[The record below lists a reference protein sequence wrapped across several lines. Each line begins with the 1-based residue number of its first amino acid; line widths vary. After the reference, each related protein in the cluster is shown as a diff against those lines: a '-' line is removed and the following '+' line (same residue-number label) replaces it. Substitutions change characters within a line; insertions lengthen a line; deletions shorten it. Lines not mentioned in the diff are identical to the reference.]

1 MKLKKLV
8 WWLPLV
14 ALLIGCGGKPTAQE
28 LAEIDSLL
36 WAEKN
41 DSAYQI
47 ISSYDGRPRL
57 LQSADDPCCRRVV
70 PLARVRLAD

>member
-41 DSAYQI
+41 DSA
-47 ISSYDGRPRL
+47 L

>member
-47 ISSYDGRPRL
+47 ISFTI
-57 LQSADDPCCRRVV
+57 C
-70 PLARVRLAD
+70 

>member
-41 DSAYQI
+41 DSAHTTRLR
-47 ISSYDGRPRL
+47 SRKRPT
-57 LQSADDPCCRRVV
+57 APITIC
-70 PLARVRLAD
+70 